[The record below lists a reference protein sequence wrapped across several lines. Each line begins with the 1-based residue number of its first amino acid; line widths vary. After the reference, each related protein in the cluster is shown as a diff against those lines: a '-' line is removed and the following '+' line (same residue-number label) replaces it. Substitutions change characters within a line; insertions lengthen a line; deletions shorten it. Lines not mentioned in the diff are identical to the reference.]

1 MITGYQDR
9 ANRSWD
15 LETRRVVKT
24 VIQEQGIT
32 EGVYSPDGKLLLT
45 GGFKNEIFL
54 WDAKTLDLLA
64 GVETGHEKNMSVA
77 FSPDGKRMAS
87 GAWDGSVS
95 IWNAETREKIRE
107 LPQQELVIG
116 GLAFSPD
123 GELLATAT
131 GNLRQNQKPGNVK
144 LWNVK
149 TGEEVAS
156 LPGPVRKMRQVR
168 FSPDGRTLIAGGS
181 QTELL
186 VYDVPNRKLTGRLA
200 IGSETSCAAFLPD
213 SRTLVIGRFDGKV
226 ELWNVESRQRVAN
239 CEGHTQSENEENR
252 YIFDVAV
259 SADGSVMASAGADGH
274 VKLWP
279 ASALTGRGH
288 P

>member
-1 MITGYQDR
+1 
-9 ANRSWD
+9 
-15 LETRRVVKT
+15 
-24 VIQEQGIT
+24 
-32 EGVYSPDGKLLLT
+32 
-45 GGFKNEIFL
+45 
-54 WDAKTLDLLA
+54 
-64 GVETGHEKNMSVA
+64 MSVA
-77 FSPDGKRMAS
+77 FSPDGKQMAS

-107 LPQQELVIG
+107 LPRQELVIG

-131 GNLRQNQKPGNVK
+131 GNLKQYQKPGNVK
-144 LWNVK
+144 LWNVT

-156 LPGPVRKMRQVR
+156 LPGPTRKMRQVR

-186 VYDVPNRKLTGRLA
+186 VYDVPKKKLSGRLP

-213 SRTLVIGRFDGKV
+213 ARTIVIGRFDGKV

-239 CEGHTQSENEENR
+239 YEGHTKSETEESR

-259 SADGSVMASAGADGH
+259 SADGSVVASAGSDGH

-279 ASALTGRGH
+279 TTALPPRAMPNPGRSKRRF
-288 P
+288 